1 MSPDLPH
8 STTLAVPVER
18 EERSGEFTD
27 KHDRLL
33 GYTVFLEDG
42 EVTGVEAWDD
52 SGKSVYLDPD
62 TVDAIVMKEGCS

>member
-8 STTLAVPVER
+8 STILAVPVER
-18 EERSGEFTD
+18 EERTGEFTD

-42 EVTGVEAWDD
+42 EVVGVEAWKDD
-52 SGKSVYLDPD
+52 GKSVHLDAD
-62 TVDAIVMKEGCS
+62 TVDAIVRKAVG